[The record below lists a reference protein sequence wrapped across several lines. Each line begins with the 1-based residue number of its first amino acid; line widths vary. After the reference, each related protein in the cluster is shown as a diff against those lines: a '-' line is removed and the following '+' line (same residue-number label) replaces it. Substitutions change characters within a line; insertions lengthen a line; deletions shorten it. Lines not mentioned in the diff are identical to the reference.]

1 VTADGA
7 LLHSAAQLLDARIGL
22 KPDISFRPR
31 LARALRDVADAM
43 HIERE
48 ELVGALA
55 TDTALFDALLERITV
70 QESGF
75 FRHPEQFEI
84 FARVLLPRASAPFKT
99 WSAACA
105 NGQEAYSLAMIMS
118 EVGGP
123 GSVFASDVSPA
134 ALRRTTMGS
143 YRDREMGG
151 VSAERRNRHF
161 VRAGDGWQARQN
173 LREMITVQRHNLLD
187 PIPLQVA
194 ACHVVMCRNVLIY
207 FKLRHAELFLDRLA
221 DTMSRS
227 AYLFVGAA
235 ETLWQ
240 LTDRFEPAQIGVSYV
255 YQPIPRGRRRRPA
268 IAAVRA
274 SAAPPS
280 LLSASLLRPSVA
292 ITRLEPRPVLRTP
305 APIVAVK
312 ATAPPQPI
320 DETGEDYGRL
330 GRELLAAGSVQP
342 AIVAFRQWTF
352 LSPDDP
358 TAHFQ
363 LGSALD
369 AADAR
374 ASALRAYR
382 AALAALDRGEP
393 EQLVDVLHGFSP
405 FELRRLLIDRCLAA
419 GVHPGA
425 SPPAKRPQ
433 RDASTVTL

>member
-1 VTADGA
+1 
-7 LLHSAAQLLDARIGL
+7 
-22 KPDISFRPR
+22 
-31 LARALRDVADAM
+31 M
-43 HIERE
+43 NIERE

-55 TDTALFDALLERITV
+55 TDAALFDALLERITV

-84 FARVLLPRASAPFKT
+84 FARVLLPKASRPIRT

-134 ALRRTTMGS
+134 ALRRTTLGS

-151 VSAERRNRHF
+151 VSAERRGRHF
-161 VRAGDGWQARQN
+161 VRSGDGWQARQN

-187 PIPLQVA
+187 PIPLQVS

-207 FKLRHAELFLDRLA
+207 FKLRHAEMFLDRLA
-221 DTMSRS
+221 DTMSRA

-255 YQPIPRGRRRRPA
+255 YRPIPRGSRRRPA
-268 IAAVRA
+268 VAQVRP
-274 SAAPPS
+274 SATPP
-280 LLSASLLRPSVA
+280 SLLRPSVA
-292 ITRLEPRPVLRTP
+292 IAKLDPRPVPRIP
-305 APIVAVK
+305 PPITAVK
-312 ATAPPQPI
+312 SAAPMAQPI

-425 SPPAKRPQ
+425 SPPAKRPK
-433 RDASTVTL
+433 RDTPTVTL

>member
-1 VTADGA
+1 
-7 LLHSAAQLLDARIGL
+7 
-22 KPDISFRPR
+22 
-31 LARALRDVADAM
+31 
-43 HIERE
+43 
-48 ELVGALA
+48 
-55 TDTALFDALLERITV
+55 
-70 QESGF
+70 
-75 FRHPEQFEI
+75 
-84 FARVLLPRASAPFKT
+84 
-99 WSAACA
+99 
-105 NGQEAYSLAMIMS
+105 
-118 EVGGP
+118 
-123 GSVFASDVSPA
+123 
-134 ALRRTTMGS
+134 
-143 YRDREMGG
+143 
-151 VSAERRNRHF
+151 
-161 VRAGDGWQARQN
+161 
-173 LREMITVQRHNLLD
+173 
-187 PIPLQVA
+187 
-194 ACHVVMCRNVLIY
+194 VVMCRNVLIY

-221 DTMSRS
+221 DTMNRA

-240 LTDRFEPAQIGVSYV
+240 LTDRFEPAQIGISYV
-255 YQPIPRGRRRRPA
+255 YQPIPRGSRRRPA
-268 IAAVRA
+268 IAPVRA

-280 LLSASLLRPSVA
+280 LLRPSVA
-292 ITRLEPRPVLRTP
+292 IAKLDPRPVLRTP
-305 APIVAVK
+305 PPIAAVK
-312 ATAPPQPI
+312 ATPSPVQVI

-374 ASALRAYR
+374 ASAPRAYR

-433 RDASTVTL
+433 RDTPTVTL